1 MPRSLHLFL
10 VCLLTQTI
18 RSSMPNFIVD
28 PGNIIR
34 SGVNDPPGVAF
45 VLTGVGK
52 SSFKT
57 SILTLLCNP
66 IDAFFLLDVILDCPS
81 PVWAVVGADNKTK
94 LRWLS
99 PPISSQ
105 PTTTLS
111 YNESFIPSYKPKSI
125 NTLKGRGLAYVQNP
139 KRLYLVIYSEV

>member
-57 SILTLLCNP
+57 SILTLPCNP

-94 LRWLS
+94 QGSDGCHHPSHLS
-99 PPISSQ
+99 PPQLYRTMNQSSLHTSRSQ
-105 PTTTLS
+105 STR
-111 YNESFIPSYKPKSI
+111 
-125 NTLKGRGLAYVQNP
+125 LKVGAWRTPQTPNACT
-139 KRLYLVIYSEV
+139 